1 MKHLIRTTCCAALLG
16 AALGCA
22 APIAV
27 VGQDTKPAAAL
38 NVTALSGQRVP
49 VLPITY
55 VISDSVEG
63 VPAGHD
69 AAMAWADSIVGNVF
83 ESRGP
88 EVQWILPPALRS
100 AVRRA
105 PSMLPAPEKL
115 GQAVL
120 RSPRLDRVP
129 DPLRVHLR
137 TLAALTNSRLVM
149 VPAAVRF
156 SNVPEG
162 IHAEV
167 EFVLADTRNG
177 SVAWRSRP
185 TAVAGTPA
193 EALRLATAHLLPDI
207 R

>member
-1 MKHLIRTTCCAALLG
+1 MIYLIRRTCCAALLG

-27 VGQDTKPAAAL
+27 VGQDGKPAAAL

-55 VISDSVEG
+55 ILADSVAG
-63 VPAGHD
+63 VPAGH
-69 AAMAWADSIVGNVF
+69 AETVAWADSIVGEAF

-88 EVQWILPPALRS
+88 EVQWVLPPALRS

-105 PSMLPAPEKL
+105 PTMLPPPDKL
-115 GQAVL
+115 GQAIL
-120 RSPRLDRVP
+120 RSSRVDRVP
-129 DPLRVHLR
+129 DPLRIHLR
-137 TLAALTNSRLVM
+137 ALAALTNSRMIM

-156 SNVPEG
+156 SNVAG
-162 IHAEV
+162 GVQAEV
-167 EFVLADTRNG
+167 DFVLADARNG
-177 SVAWRSRP
+177 SVVWRSRP
-185 TAVAGTPA
+185 TAVADTPA
-193 EALRLATAHLLPDI
+193 EALRLATGYLLPDV